1 MICNSIYWTKTKFRI
16 DKLTATIE
24 QLVVRISKILTN
36 EWINTITFLWFSND
50 FRTCRN
56 SFWYIVG
63 INIVFHIY
71 VCMCEDN
78 GKISYNR
85 LLFFLMISRFCNF
98 YFLVQHQ
105 GLQFLKYLL
114 FLLVWY
120 NIWLSTH
127 FINKFGLCLL

>member
-16 DKLTATIE
+16 DKLTATNE
-24 QLVVRISKILTN
+24 QLAVGTSKILTN

-63 INIVFHIY
+63 INIVFHIC

-105 GLQFLKYLL
+105 CLQFLKYLL

-120 NIWLSTH
+120 NIWSSAH
-127 FINKFGLCLL
+127 FIYKFGLCLL